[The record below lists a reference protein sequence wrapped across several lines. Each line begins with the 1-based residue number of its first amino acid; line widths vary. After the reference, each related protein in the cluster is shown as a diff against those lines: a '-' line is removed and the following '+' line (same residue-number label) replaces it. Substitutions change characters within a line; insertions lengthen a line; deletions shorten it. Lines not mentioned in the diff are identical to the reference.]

1 MFVCRITRSRF
12 RNVGVGWL
20 QEVTVVVVA
29 GKVPPRESN
38 YVAQLNDDE

>member
-20 QEVTVVVVA
+20 QEVTVVVA
-29 GKVPPRESN
+29 GKDPSPRIKLCCSTE
-38 YVAQLNDDE
+38 

>member
-29 GKVPPRESN
+29 GRDPSPRIKLCCSTE
-38 YVAQLNDDE
+38 